1 MHTLGN
7 LVSAIGSLAFGSSA
21 LRAQADISLTY
32 QNVSKVPEADVDSHA
47 LIYSCVQRP
56 SCALVDSEK
65 MSQAAMN
72 MAAITGPMTKPL
84 SPKVARPPSVE
95 ISTT

>member
-1 MHTLGN
+1 MSFFLGGW
-7 LVSAIGSLAFGSSA
+7 LKDDVRFGSEA
-21 LRAQADISLTY
+21 DLMVDERACPLRAKSG
-32 QNVSKVPEADVDSHA
+32 NMRF
-47 LIYSCVQRP
+47 SCIQRP
-56 SCALVDSEK
+56 SCALLDSEK